1 MNARATPNR
10 AAGGDA
16 AGPSAARVDSLLV
29 QPLSRLW
36 LWLVGFSIALALV
49 VAALLQWRQYELLDS
64 TAEFHNDALG
74 WAFLRIETEQLRL
87 RNRLQAA
94 LAAPTQDDREQLQTR
109 YDVFVSRI
117 GLVDH
122 ERAAAIMRDEAR
134 YAPAMDKLRTFIGAA
149 DRYFGPKGTLPLT
162 PEAMRSLLAQLDQLS
177 APLQELSLA
186 TSHVLSQR
194 VSQRN
199 DAVREQVQLSFGL
212 TLFQC
217 LLLLAFG
224 VVLLR
229 QFRALGE
236 RGRHLQALADSL
248 EAARLEAESASRA
261 KSAFLANMSHEI
273 RTPFHGM
280 LGMMSLLQD
289 THLTRQQAGF
299 LDTAKESAQHLL
311 NILND
316 ILDVSKLE
324 AGNLQIAPE
333 PLDLRQLLRQVDELM
348 RVQAR
353 AKDLALRV
361 TVAPEVPHGV
371 RADATR
377 LKQILFNLLSNAVKF
392 SNTGTVSLTVGCN
405 AAGALVFEVADTGI
419 GMDEATLARLFERFV
434 QADTTTSRR
443 HGGTGL
449 GLEISRS
456 LARLMGGDIT
466 VQSSPGVGSR
476 FTVTLPLEPA
486 EPPARA
492 ADDTGAVPLDSAEP
506 VLRVLVAEDHPV
518 NQAYMEAVL
527 EKLGHRSVFA
537 GNGVEALRAMDEQA
551 FDVVLMDLHMPT
563 MDGFTATRA
572 IRALPDPRSRVPI
585 IALTADAFPETRE
598 RARAAGVDDFLAKP
612 AHLPQLREALARLG
626 AGGMPARAAGG
637 DDGEDHPL
645 DDATVAQVRAALS
658 PEQYGALLEG
668 LFNVQ
673 DSTLRDLRLAATRR
687 DLAALRSQAHGLK
700 GAALSLG
707 LRSVAGA
714 AARLQQTSDSALDT
728 DLSDALGSLEGAMVR
743 TRALSRQLKLVG

>member
-1 MNARATPNR
+1 MNPLPAQAP
-10 AAGGDA
+10 AA
-16 AGPSAARVDSLLV
+16 
-29 QPLSRLW
+29 PLRRRW
-36 LWLVGFSIALALV
+36 LWLVGLSIALALI
-49 VAALLQWRQYELLDS
+49 VAGVLQWRQYQLLDA
-64 TAEFHNDALG
+64 TAEFRNDALG
-74 WAFLRIETEQLRL
+74 WSFLQIETEQLRL
-87 RNRLQAA
+87 RNRLQSA
-94 LAAPTQDDREQLQTR
+94 LATPAADDRDVLQTR

-122 ERAAAIMRDEAR
+122 ERAAAIMRDEVR
-134 YAPAMDKLRTFIGAA
+134 YAPAMDKLRAFVGSG
-149 DRYFGPKGTLPLT
+149 DRYFGPKATLPLT
-162 PEAMRSLLAQLDQLS
+162 PDGLRSLLVQLDLLE
-177 APLQELSLA
+177 APLRELSLA

-199 DAVREQVQLSFGL
+199 DAVREQIQLSFGL

-224 VVLLR
+224 AVLLR
-229 QFRALGE
+229 QFRVLGE

-248 EAARLEAESASRA
+248 EAARSEAESASRA
-261 KSAFLANMSHEI
+261 KSVFLANMSHEI

-289 THLTRQQAGF
+289 THLTRQQSGF

-333 PLDLRQLLRQVDELM
+333 PLDLKQLMRQVDELM

-361 TVAPEVPHGV
+361 TIAPDVPRWV

-392 SNTGTVSLTVGCN
+392 SNTGTVGLTL
-405 AAGALVFEVADTGI
+405 ARATSGALVFEVTDTGI
-419 GMDEATLARLFERFV
+419 GMDAATLARLFERFV
-434 QADTTTSRR
+434 QADATTSRR

-466 VQSSPGVGSR
+466 VQSTPGAGSR
-476 FTVTLPLEPA
+476 FTVTLPLEAVEAPA
-486 EPPARA
+486 SAPDTA
-492 ADDTGAVPLDSAEP
+492 AAPLDGGEP
-506 VLRVLVAEDHPV
+506 ELRVLVAEDHPV

-537 GNGVEALRAMDEQA
+537 GNGEEAVRAMQA
-551 FDVVLMDLHMPT
+551 QEFDVVLMDLHMPT
-563 MDGFTATRA
+563 MDGFAATRA
-572 IRALPDPRSRVPI
+572 IRALPGQKARVPI
-585 IALTADAFPETRE
+585 IALTADAFPETQA
-598 RARAAGVDDFLAKP
+598 RARQAGVDDFLAKP
-612 AHLPQLREALARLG
+612 AHLPQLRDALARLG
-626 AGGMPARAAGG
+626 AGGAEASRSATPEAT
-637 DDGEDHPL
+637 DDHPL
-645 DDATVAQVRAALS
+645 DDVTVAQVRSALS

-714 AARLQQTSDSALDT
+714 AARLQQTSDSALDA
-728 DLSDALGSLEGAMVR
+728 DLDDALGSLEGAMTR

>member
-1 MNARATPNR
+1 MNPGAAPGRAATP
-10 AAGGDA
+10 
-16 AGPSAARVDSLLV
+16 
-29 QPLSRLW
+29 PLRRRW
-36 LWLVGFSIALALV
+36 LWLVGASIAVALV
-49 VAALLQWRQYELLDS
+49 LAGALQWRQYQLLDA
-64 TAEFHNDALG
+64 TAEFRNDALG
-74 WAFLRIETEQLRL
+74 WSFLQIETEQLRL
-87 RNRLQAA
+87 RNTLQSALVSPAA
-94 LAAPTQDDREQLQTR
+94 DDRDTLQTR
-109 YDVFVSRI
+109 YDVFVSRV

-134 YAPAMDKLRTFIGAA
+134 YAPAMDKLRAFIASA
-149 DRYFGPKGTLPLT
+149 DRYLGPKTTLPLS
-162 PEAMRSLLAQLDQLS
+162 PEALRSLLVQLDLLGG
-177 APLQELSLA
+177 PLHELSLA

-199 DAVREQVQLSFGL
+199 DAVREQIQLSFGL

-224 VVLLR
+224 AVLLR
-229 QFRALGE
+229 QFRALRE
-236 RGRHLQALADSL
+236 RERRLQALADSL
-248 EAARLEAESASRA
+248 DAARVEAESASRA
-261 KSAFLANMSHEI
+261 KSVFLANMSHEI

-289 THLTRQQAGF
+289 TPLSRQQAGF
-299 LDTAKESAQHLL
+299 LETAKESAQHLL

-333 PLDLRQLLRQVDELM
+333 PLDLKQLVRQVDELM

-361 TVAPEVPHGV
+361 ALAPDVPRWV

-392 SNTGTVSLTVGCN
+392 SNAGTVSLAVTRTASGSI
-405 AAGALVFEVADTGI
+405 VFEVADTGI

-434 QADTTTSRR
+434 QADATTSRR

-466 VQSSPGVGSR
+466 VESSPGAGSR
-476 FTVTLPLEPA
+476 FTVTLPLEPVEAPA
-486 EPPARA
+486 EAS
-492 ADDTGAVPLDSAEP
+492 DTASAPLDDAAGEP
-506 VLRVLVAEDHPV
+506 LLRVLVAEDHPV

-527 EKLGHRSVFA
+527 EKLGHRSTFA
-537 GNGVEALRAMDEQA
+537 GNGEEALRAMQA
-551 FDVVLMDLHMPT
+551 QDFDIVLMDLHMPT
-563 MDGFTATRA
+563 MDGFAATRA
-572 IRALPDPRSRVPI
+572 IRALPGPKARVPI
-585 IALTADAFPETRE
+585 IALTADAFPETQQ
-598 RARAAGVDDFLAKP
+598 RAREAGVDDFLAKP
-612 AHLPQLREALARLG
+612 AHLPQLRDALARLASG
-626 AGGMPARAAGG
+626 EAPARPATQPAS
-637 DDGEDHPL
+637 DDQPL
-645 DDATVAQVRAALS
+645 DAATVAQVRSALS

-728 DLSDALGSLEGAMVR
+728 DLDDALGSLEFAMTR

>member
-1 MNARATPNR
+1 MNP
-10 AAGGDA
+10 DH
-16 AGPSAARVDSLLV
+16 GPSPPAT
-29 QPLSRLW
+29 QPLRRRW
-36 LWLVGFSIALALV
+36 LWGVGLSIAVALV
-49 VAALLQWRQYELLDS
+49 VAGVLQWRQYQLLDA
-64 TAEFHNDALG
+64 TAEFRNDALG
-74 WAFLRIETEQLRL
+74 WSFLQIETEQLRL
-87 RNRLQAA
+87 RNHLQTA
-94 LAAPTQDDREQLQTR
+94 LATPASEDRETLQTR
-109 YDVFVSRI
+109 YDVFVSRV

-134 YAPAMDKLRTFIGAA
+134 YAPAMDKLRAFIASA
-149 DRYFGPKGTLPLT
+149 DRYLGPKTTLPLS
-162 PEAMRSLLAQLDQLS
+162 PEAMRSLLVQLDLLGG
-177 APLQELSLA
+177 PLHELSLA

-199 DAVREQVQLSFGL
+199 DAVREQIQLSFGL

-224 VVLLR
+224 AVLLR
-229 QFRALGE
+229 QFRALRE
-236 RGRHLQALADSL
+236 RERRLQALADSL
-248 EAARLEAESASRA
+248 EAARVEAESASRA
-261 KSAFLANMSHEI
+261 KSVFLANMSHEI
-273 RTPFHGM
+273 RTPFHGL

-289 THLTRQQAGF
+289 TPLSRQQAGF

-333 PLDLRQLLRQVDELM
+333 PLDLKPLVRQVDELM

-361 TVAPEVPHGV
+361 TLAPDVPRWV

-392 SNTGTVSLTVGCN
+392 SNAGTVSLAVAR
-405 AAGALVFEVADTGI
+405 AASGALVFEVADTGI
-419 GMDEATLARLFERFV
+419 GMDEATLSRLFERFV
-434 QADTTTSRR
+434 QADATTSRR

-456 LARLMGGDIT
+456 LARLMGGDIS
-466 VQSSPGVGSR
+466 VQSSPGAGSR
-476 FTVTLPLEPA
+476 FTVTLPLEPV
-486 EPPARA
+486 EPPAEA
-492 ADDTGAVPLDSAEP
+492 PDTATAPLDDAAEP

-527 EKLGHRSVFA
+527 EKLGHRSTFA
-537 GNGVEALRAMDEQA
+537 GNGEEALRAMQA
-551 FDVVLMDLHMPT
+551 HDFDIVLMDLHMPT
-563 MDGFTATRA
+563 MDGFAATRA
-572 IRALPDPRSRVPI
+572 IRALPGAKARLPI
-585 IALTADAFPETRE
+585 IALTADAFPETQQ
-598 RARAAGVDDFLAKP
+598 RAREAGVDDFLAKP
-612 AHLPQLREALARLG
+612 AHLPQLRDALTRF
-626 AGGMPARAAGG
+626 AGGEAPARAAAPAGS
-637 DDGEDHPL
+637 DEQAL
-645 DDATVAQVRAALS
+645 DAATVAQVRSALS

-728 DLSDALGSLEGAMVR
+728 DLDDALGSLEGAMVR